1 MKISTGLNRGLF
13 VVLLLAVAVAP
24 LSRMQAQSRAKEKA
38 QDKGDV
44 VAKIGD
50 YKLTLGEYE
59 RQFIRNN
66 GGETAA
72 ARSDMSGRKEFLDL
86 LIKYRL
92 KVLEAREKG
101 YDKDEEIQ
109 RELSEYRNS
118 LAIPYLTERALIDPN
133 IERLHRLRQEEV
145 NAAHVLIR
153 IPTDSL
159 GVSDTLSAYLKA
171 MDVITQANEDV
182 PFDSLAR
189 RYSDDRGTNE
199 RGGELGWFTAG
210 MTVPVFD
217 EAIYA
222 LKPGQVRQRP
232 VRTMFGYHVIKLLG
246 RQPAK
251 GEIRVSHI
259 LVRFPQ
265 DDPADTTAA
274 YAKITAI
281 RDSIKNGQPFG
292 ELAMRNSE
300 DPTSGANGG
309 DLGWV
314 GRHKFVPEF
323 EVVAFSVKPNELS
336 RIVRTQFGY
345 HVLMVTE
352 ERPPKSL
359 DEARQELKDLYK
371 RYSYE
376 EDNRRFLD
384 GILDKYT
391 VFTDPKVSARI
402 IASVDTT
409 ATTSAPG
416 WYNRIDDKLKE
427 TVWISLKGSKITVG
441 DAIKTIERSQDLQS
455 KALNRG
461 SLEAVA
467 SILAHKE
474 ALRLETADL
483 ETRYPEF
490 GTLMQEYREG
500 VLLFRAE
507 QEAVW
512 NAVKVEDDALKA
524 FWEERKG
531 EYTWP
536 DRVRFSEI
544 FVTSDSLATVLR
556 DSLNAGVDFAEL
568 AERHTQRSGY
578 KKKQGDWGFQAF
590 DANELATAAAKGAA
604 GWIEGPVKFQYGYS
618 IIKVTEKDKAREKTF
633 EEARS
638 EVSSKFQE
646 YESKRLEREWIQSL
660 RDKYGVTVHEDV
672 LRKAF
677 ADLTAG

>member
-1 MKISTGLNRGLF
+1 M
-13 VVLLLAVAVAP
+13 AVP
-24 LSRMQAQSRAKEKA
+24 QAKA
-38 QDKGDV
+38 QDKGSV
-44 VAKIGD
+44 LAKIGD
-50 YKLTLGEYE
+50 YTLTLGEYE

-72 ARSDMSGRKEFLDL
+72 ARSDMASRKDFLDL

-92 KVLEAREKG
+92 KVMEARDKG
-101 YDKDEEIQ
+101 YDKDEDIQ
-109 RELSEYRNS
+109 RELTEYRNS

-133 IERLHRLRQEEV
+133 IRKLYDLRQDEV
-145 NAAHVLIR
+145 LAAHVLIR

-159 GVSDTLSAYLKA
+159 GVQDTLSAYTKA
-171 MDVITQANEDV
+171 MEVIEKANEGV
-182 PFDSLAR
+182 SFDSLAR
-189 RYSDDRGTNE
+189 QYSDDRGTNE
-199 RGGELGWFTAG
+199 RGGQLGWFSAG

-217 EAIYA
+217 EAVYS

-232 VRTMFGYHVIKLLG
+232 VRTMFGYHVVMLLD
-246 RQPAK
+246 RQPAR

-265 DDPADTTAA
+265 DNPEDTTAA

-281 RDSIKNGQPFG
+281 RDSINSGVPFS

-300 DPTSGANGG
+300 DPTSGVNGG

-323 EVVAFSVKPNELS
+323 EAVAFSVKPNELS
-336 RIVRTQFGY
+336 RIIRTQFGY
-345 HVLMVTE
+345 HLLIVTD
-352 ERPPKSL
+352 ERPPKTF

-376 EDNRRFLD
+376 QDNQVFLD
-384 GILDKYT
+384 AILAKYDPN
-391 VFTDPKVSARI
+391 TDAGVSAKI

-416 WYNRIDDKLKE
+416 WYNRIGDDLKGQ
-427 TVWISLKGSKITVG
+427 VWISLKGSKITVG
-441 DAIKTIERSQDLQS
+441 DAIRTIEGSQELQS
-455 KALNRG
+455 KALNRK
-461 SLEAVA
+461 SLETVA
-467 SILAHKE
+467 DMLARKE
-474 ALRLETADL
+474 AMRLETADL
-483 ETRYPEF
+483 EKRYPEF
-490 GTLMQEYREG
+490 GALMQEYREG

-512 NAVKVEDDALKA
+512 NAVKVEDDGLKA
-524 FWEERKG
+524 YWEQHKA

-544 FVTSDSLATVLR
+544 FVTSDSLANVLR
-556 DSLNAGVDFAEL
+556 DSLNAGVDFGEL

-578 KKKQGDWGFQAF
+578 KQKKGDWGFQPL
-590 DANELATAAAKGAA
+590 DANELAKAASKGVA
-604 GWIEGPVKFQYGYS
+604 GWIEGPMKFQYGYS
-618 IIKVTEKDKAREKTF
+618 IIRVTEKDKAREKTF

-660 RDKYGVTVHEDV
+660 KDKYGVTIHEDV
-672 LRKAF
+672 LKSAF
-677 ADLTAG
+677 SDLQAR

>member
-1 MKISTGLNRGLF
+1 MKISTRLNRGLF
-13 VVLLLAVAVAP
+13 IVLLLAVAVAP
-24 LSRMQAQSRAKEKA
+24 MSRVAAQQKSS
-38 QDKGDV
+38 V

-59 RQFIRNN
+59 RQYIRNN

-72 ARSDMSGRKEFLDL
+72 ARSGMEERKDFLDL
-86 LIKYRL
+86 LVKYRL
-92 KVLEAREKG
+92 KVLEARDKG
-101 YDKDEEIQ
+101 YDKDEEIL
-109 RELSEYRNS
+109 RELTEYRNS

-133 IERLHRLRQEEV
+133 IERLHKLRQEEV
-145 NAAHVLIR
+145 NVAHVLIR

-171 MDVITQANEDV
+171 MEVIELANNNV
-182 PFDSLAR
+182 PFDSLVR
-189 RYSDDRGTNE
+189 QYSDDRGTKEKN
-199 RGGELGWFTAG
+199 GELGWFTAG
-210 MTVPVFD
+210 MTVPAFD
-217 EAIYA
+217 EAVYA
-222 LKPGQVRQRP
+222 MKPGQVRQRP
-232 VRTMFGYHVIKLLG
+232 LRTMFGYHIMKMLG

-265 DDPADTTAA
+265 ETPDDTTAA
-274 YAKITAI
+274 YEKITAI
-281 RDSIKNGQPFG
+281 RDSIKRGAAFAD
-292 ELAMRNSE
+292 LALRNSE

-323 EVVAFSVKPNELS
+323 EVVAFAMKPNALS
-336 RIVRTQFGY
+336 NIVRTQFGY
-345 HVLMVTE
+345 HLLMVTD

-359 DEARQELKDLYK
+359 EEARQELKDLYK

-376 EDNRRFLD
+376 QDNRRFLD
-384 GILDKYT
+384 AILDKYT
-391 VFTDPKVSARI
+391 VSTDEKVTARI
-402 IASVDTT
+402 IASLDTT

-416 WYNRIDDKLKE
+416 WYNRIDDNLKE
-427 TVWISLKGSKITVG
+427 TVWISLKGSKLTVG

-455 KALNRG
+455 KALNRSG
-461 SLEAVA
+461 LEAVA

-490 GTLMQEYREG
+490 GALMQEYREG

-507 QEAVW
+507 QESVW
-512 NAVKVEDDALKA
+512 NAVKVEDEGLKA
-524 FWEERKG
+524 FWEQRKG

-536 DRVRFSEI
+536 NRVRFSEI
-544 FVTSDSLATVLR
+544 FVTSDSLANVLR
-556 DSLNAGVDFAEL
+556 DSLNTGVDFGEL

-578 KKKQGDWGFQAF
+578 KQKQGDWGYQPY
-590 DANELATAAAKGAA
+590 DANELATAASKAA
-604 GWIEGPVKFQYGYS
+604 PGWVEGPMKFQYGFS
-618 IIKVTEKDKAREKTF
+618 IIKVTDKDKAREKTF

-646 YESKRLEREWIQSL
+646 FESKRLEREWIQSL
-660 RDKYGVTVHEDV
+660 KDKYGVTIHEDV
-672 LRKAF
+672 LKKAF
-677 ADLTAG
+677 SDLNAG